1 MPAKKLIVLLEE
13 PSMEAALQ
21 VLLPKM
27 LRQGL
32 EFELRQFGSKTELLK
47 RLPQRLEAYAKW
59 LPKDAL
65 ILIVV
70 DRDDEDCRDL
80 KKRLESISLKAGL
93 VTRTASKGRQFQV
106 VNRIAIE
113 ELEAWFWGDWNA
125 MLKAYPKLPATL
137 PQRAGFRDPDA
148 IKGGTWE
155 ALERQLK
162 GKGYF
167 TQGLRKLELAR
178 TVAPLMDPDINCS
191 ASFNCL
197 RDVVASL

>member
-27 LRQGL
+27 LRQGM

-59 LPKDAL
+59 LPKEAL

-80 KKRLESISLKAGL
+80 KKRLDNIALEAGL
-93 VTRTASKGRQFQV
+93 VTRTASKGKQFQV
-106 VNRIAIE
+106 INRIAIE
-113 ELEAWFWGDWNA
+113 ELEAWFWGDWGA

-137 PQRAGFRDPDA
+137 PQRAGYRDPDA
-148 IKGGTWE
+148 IKGGTCE
-155 ALERQLK
+155 AMERQLK

-178 TVAPLMDPDINCS
+178 TVAPLMDPDVNRS